1 MNEKTSQ
8 IKTQLDWS
16 AYESY
21 GSFGFDSFGDFGGR
35 AAAPAAGGGYAKAAA
50 VCMGKR
56 QCQKQGK
63 GVMCPSYRATI
74 DEKHS
79 THHRAVTL
87 KAALDGAL
95 GEHPFLSKELAEAM
109 EFCVS
114 CKGCK
119 SECPHGVDMALLRV
133 EALAQRWQQL
143 GHVPLRER
151 LFAHTPRFARHLKR
165 VNWVGEL
172 RKRVP
177 LIAKAMENWLGIAA
191 KRSLPKAAAQ
201 DFLSKAP
208 RTLPG
213 NMTAREVVLLVDTFS
228 NHFDPHIAQAAL
240 DVLQTAGYTVHIAQ
254 AAEGERA
261 LCCGRTFLSNGLI
274 AEARAE
280 ATRLLDALAPF
291 AERGLPVI
299 GLEPSCLLMLRDE
312 YHALGLGERVAKLA
326 NSALLLEEFL
336 AREHDAKRLS
346 LPLQPLKWKVLV
358 HGHCHQKAFGA
369 MPAMG
374 KVLGLVPGLQVE
386 FIESSCCGMAGS
398 FGMEAEHYEVAMQ
411 MGELSLLPTVRTAAA
426 DTLLIAN
433 GTSCRHQIRDGAA
446 RESQHLAQLLQ
457 QALHPQA

>member
-1 MNEKTSQ
+1 MNEKRTQ
-8 IKTQLDWS
+8 LKTRLDWS

-21 GSFGFDSFGDFGGR
+21 GNFGGFDIFGDFGGGG
-35 AAAPAAGGGYAKAAA
+35 AAEPSVDGGYAKAAA

-56 QCQKQGK
+56 HCHNKDK
-63 GVMCPSYRATI
+63 GVMCPSFRVTD

-87 KAALDGAL
+87 KAALDGEL
-95 GEHPFLSKELAEAM
+95 GDHPFLGEELAAAM
-109 EFCVS
+109 ELCVS

-133 EALAQRWQQL
+133 EALAQRWAQL
-143 GHVPLRER
+143 GRVPLRER
-151 LFAHTPRFARHLKR
+151 LFAFTPRFAVHLKR
-165 VNWVGEL
+165 FNWIGSL
-172 RKRVP
+172 RKRIP
-177 LIAKAMENWLGIAA
+177 LIAKAMERWFGIAA
-191 KRSLPKAAAQ
+191 KRSLPKAAARNFISSQ
-201 DFLSKAP
+201 PQSVAIAE
-208 RTLPG
+208 
-213 NMTAREVVLLVDTFS
+213 NAREVALLVDTFS
-228 NHFDPHIAQAAL
+228 NHLDPQIAQAAL
-240 DVLQTAGYTVHIAQ
+240 EVLQAAGYTVHIAQ
-254 AAEGERA
+254 PTAGKRA

-274 AEARAE
+274 NEARAE

-312 YHALGLGERVAKLA
+312 YHTLGLGERVASLA
-326 NSALLLEEFL
+326 KSAVLLEEFL
-336 AREHDAKRLS
+336 AREHDAKRLK
-346 LPLQPLKWKVLV
+346 LPLKPLSEKVLV

-374 KVLGLVPGLQVE
+374 KVLELVPELQVE

-398 FGMEAEHYEVAMQ
+398 FGMEAEHYDVSMQ
-411 MGELSLLPTVRTAAA
+411 MGELSLLPQVRAAEA

-446 RESQHLAQLLQ
+446 RESEHLAQVLQ
-457 QALHPQA
+457 RALS